1 MSSYE
6 RLGGRVAGAN
16 KVSYPSPTI
25 SKTSL
30 AKNTTLRPP
39 LGGTVYALFRCRAYS
54 VSELLFT
61 IRSASW
67 RSWWQTLL
75 WVGYNLLG
83 SLMPIWGTY
92 FLLQLHHQ
100 NFVLNDFIKHGEFAL
115 YTAAFLAP
123 ALQLVVR
130 NIRDAKYV
138 LGTGAVLFAV
148 AGLVVSGIIYSGVVV
163 GVPSPQQID
172 ESFLFKVSIILFASS
187 LAFAVL
193 VTLIE
198 NQQLNPN
205 VTKSE
210 ADDQKALNDKVSAK
224 KPESASGVRVVPE
237 SQDERPVTPEG
248 DLAARFTPR
257 VDAAEPN
264 AGVDN
269 ANG

>member
-1 MSSYE
+1 
-6 RLGGRVAGAN
+6 
-16 KVSYPSPTI
+16 
-25 SKTSL
+25 
-30 AKNTTLRPP
+30 
-39 LGGTVYALFRCRAYS
+39 
-54 VSELLFT
+54 
-61 IRSASW
+61 
-67 RSWWQTLL
+67 
-75 WVGYNLLG
+75 VGYNLLG

-100 NFVLNDFIKHGEFAL
+100 HFVLNDFIKHGEFAL

-138 LGTGAVLFAV
+138 LRPGAVLFAV

-172 ESFLFKVSIILFASS
+172 EEFLFKVSIILFASS

-210 ADDQKALNDKVSAK
+210 ADDRKALDDKVSAK
-224 KPESASGVRVVPE
+224 KPESASGVREIAEAQDDSPIIPE
-237 SQDERPVTPEG
+237 E
-248 DLAARFTPR
+248 DLAAKFTPKA
-257 VDAAEPN
+257 DAAENDPRSR
-264 AGVDN
+264 
-269 ANG
+269 